1 LISDERRKP
10 ELLEVNELSV
20 AIPTA
25 SGVVHAVSDV
35 SFSLTEGRMLGIVGE
50 SGCGKSMLCKS
61 IIGILP
67 SGVTQS
73 SGTIINFRGR
83 NLVGLSRSELNK
95 IRGFEIGMI
104 FQDPMTA
111 LNPVM
116 NIGRQI
122 SEPLIR
128 HLGMRSKDA
137 LDKAV
142 ELMASV
148 GIPNPSMRLKHYPHE
163 LSGGLRQRV
172 VIAIALS
179 CGPRLLIADEPTTAL
194 DVTVQAGI
202 LDLLEDLQKDRNM
215 AVILV
220 THDLGV
226 AAMRCQDIAVMY
238 GGKFVEMA
246 SAESLFTQMRMPYTK
261 ALLDSLPLLDNPPHT
276 ALKVI
281 NGQPPNLALRSK
293 GCCFAPRCDYR
304 IERCHREAPRL
315 QSAGSEPHRF
325 ACWNPLTREQEETDQ
340 PRQ

>member
-1 LISDERRKP
+1 MISGERRNSD
-10 ELLEVNELSV
+10 LLEVNQLSV
-20 AIPTA
+20 TIPTG

-67 SGVTQS
+67 SGAAQSAGTQ
-73 SGTIINFRGR
+73 INFRGR
-83 NLVGLSRSELNK
+83 NLVGLSRVELNK
-95 IRGFEIGMI
+95 IRGCEIGMI

-116 NIGRQI
+116 TIGRQI

-148 GIPNPSMRLKHYPHE
+148 GIPNPSVRLKQYPHQ

-202 LDLLEDLQKDRNM
+202 LDLLEDLQKERNM

-246 SAESLFTQMRMPYTK
+246 SAESLFTQMRMPYTR
-261 ALLDSLPLLDNPPHT
+261 ALLDSLPLLENPPHT
-276 ALKVI
+276 TLKVI
-281 NGQPPNLALRSK
+281 NGQPPNLALRSE
-293 GCCFAPRCDYR
+293 GCCFAPRCAYR

-315 QSAGSEPHRF
+315 QPAGSEPHRF
-325 ACWNPLTREQEETDQ
+325 ACWNPLTREQEVTDKPGQ
-340 PRQ
+340 